1 MCVGAEGGA
10 GDGEGEGR
18 WTLEVQ
24 VPRAPAC
31 QLQTLARAGTSS
43 RFPRP
48 SAWEMVRMRRGW
60 RGARR
65 EARRGPGPPKL
76 PVKAVPG
83 QPVSDPWAPW
93 GLSTVPT
100 VCLVMTAW
108 HRLLDNA
115 GMATEVGTQW
125 ASVLNM
131 CVGACLLMNILC

>member
-1 MCVGAEGGA
+1 
-10 GDGEGEGR
+10 
-18 WTLEVQ
+18 
-24 VPRAPAC
+24 
-31 QLQTLARAGTSS
+31 
-43 RFPRP
+43 
-48 SAWEMVRMRRGW
+48 MVRMRRGW

-83 QPVSDPWAPW
+83 HPVSDPWAPW

-115 GMATEVGTQW
+115 GIASEVGTQW
-125 ASVLNM
+125 ASVPNM